1 MRKPATNH
9 ASTLRPETALPVSLL
24 YLPRATVRGLLSLYD
39 CPDPARPVRV
49 IRGYDRPHAL
59 RTAKMC
65 AALAHALGY
74 SEELL
79 RRYQAACLLHDLGR
93 AGLDRRLFG
102 RIWTWARIHGIPT
115 RPAEWRA
122 VHPDTPDGMET
133 EAFLKTHAAG
143 LRAEGVTL
151 DRTAKAQIEMRL
163 GYARRLRRRIRAVKP
178 RLRQLGFVWEDW
190 MEKVCLYYYYPEA
203 MRLEADWV
211 RELGE
216 VLVACEQLEA
226 YSNRRR
232 GGDYYHR
239 DREDLRAAFAYLE
252 GLRVQGRLRLRVVA
266 TLRALTLK
274 GTFNTLLA
282 ESRGQAIAKTEFMA
296 LRKLTTKKMR

>member
-1 MRKPATNH
+1 MREPATNH
-9 ASTLRPETALPVSLL
+9 ASTLRPEPALPESLL

-39 CPDPARPVRV
+39 CPDPEKPGRV
-49 IRGYDRPHAL
+49 IRGYDKPHAL
-59 RTAKMC
+59 RTARMC
-65 AALAHALGY
+65 ATLAHALGY
-74 SEELL
+74 SAESI
-79 RRYQAACLLHDLGR
+79 RHYQTACLLHDLGR

-102 RIWTWARIHGIPT
+102 RIWTWARIRGIPT

-122 VHPDTPDGMET
+122 AHPDTPYGKET
-133 EAFLKTHAAG
+133 EAFWRAHAAE

-151 DRTAKAQIEMRL
+151 DRKAKAQVEMRL
-163 GYARRLRRRIRAVKP
+163 GYARRMRRRVREIKP
-178 RLRQLGFVWEDW
+178 VLRKLGVIWEDW
-190 MEKVCLYYYYPEA
+190 MDKVCLYYYYPEE
-203 MRLEADWV
+203 MRYEADWI

-239 DREDLRAAFAYLE
+239 EREDLRAAFAYLE
-252 GLRVQGRLRLRVVA
+252 GLRGQGRLRPRVVG

-274 GTFNTLLA
+274 GIFNPLLA
-282 ESRGQAIAKTEFMA
+282 EARGQAITAAEFTA
-296 LRKLTTKKMR
+296 LRKSNRKKSR

>member
-1 MRKPATNH
+1 MREPATSH
-9 ASTLRPETALPVSLL
+9 ASTLKPEPALPKSLL

-39 CPDPARPVRV
+39 CPDPARPGRV

-59 RTAKMC
+59 RTARMC

-74 SEELL
+74 SAESIE
-79 RRYQAACLLHDLGR
+79 RYQAACLLHDLGR

-102 RIWTWARIHGIPT
+102 RIWTWARIRGIPT

-122 VHPDTPDGMET
+122 AHPDTPYGKEA
-133 EAFLKTHAAG
+133 EAFCRAHAAE
-143 LRAEGVTL
+143 LLAEGVSL
-151 DRTAKAQIEMRL
+151 DRKAKAQIEMRL
-163 GYARRLRRRIRAVKP
+163 GYARRLRRRVRVIKP
-178 RLRQLGFVWEDW
+178 MLRNLGVTWQDW
-190 MEKVCLYYYYPEA
+190 MEKVCLYYYYPEQ
-203 MRLEADWV
+203 MCYEADWI

-226 YSNRRR
+226 YNNRRR

-239 DREDLRAAFAYLE
+239 EQEDLRTAFAYLE
-252 GLRVQGRLRLRVVA
+252 GLRDQGRLRPRVVD

-274 GTFNTLLA
+274 GIFNPLLA
-282 ESRGQAIAKTEFMA
+282 EARGQPVSAAQLAA
-296 LRKLTTKKMR
+296 LRKTSKRLR